1 MNTPGSGKFD
11 PNELD
16 PDRSDSSK
24 SNPNPFDRSEFDK
37 SGWIAQARHLLDES
51 AAGLDAA
58 TLSRL
63 NRARQAALAT
73 RVRNRRFWMLPAGLA
88 GACALLLAAA
98 VWMPRHGAAGAGAGA
113 SRADV
118 PTTQAADASETGDT
132 LAGDDSPEFYQ
143 DLDFY
148 AWLDAQHKDGAG

>member
-1 MNTPGSGKFD
+1 MNTPDPNKFGPNKFAPNKFD
-11 PNELD
+11 PNE
-16 PDRSDSSK
+16 
-24 SNPNPFDRSEFDK
+24 FDK
-37 SGWIAQARHLLDES
+37 SVWIAQARHLLDE
-51 AAGLDAA
+51 AADGIDAA

-73 RVRNRRFWMLPAGLA
+73 RTRKNQFWMLPAGLA

-98 VWMPRHGAAGAGAGA
+98 VWSPRHGAPP
-113 SRADV
+113 ADV
-118 PTTQAADASETGDT
+118 ATTQVADANEAGDT
-132 LAGDDSPEFYQ
+132 LVGDDSPEFYQ

>member
-1 MNTPGSGKFD
+1 MNTHDSNKLDTGKRDSNKLGTELFD
-11 PNELD
+11 PNE
-16 PDRSDSSK
+16 
-24 SNPNPFDRSEFDK
+24 FDK
-37 SGWIAQARHLLDES
+37 SVWIAQARHLLDES
-51 AAGLDAA
+51 VDGLDAA

-73 RVRNRRFWMLPAGLA
+73 RTRRSQFWMLPAGLA

-98 VWMPRHGAAGAGAGA
+98 VWMPRHGVSGAGA
-113 SRADV
+113 
-118 PTTQAADASETGDT
+118 PHADAPTALASDANDAGDT

>member
-1 MNTPGSGKFD
+1 MNTPGSNKFG
-11 PNELD
+11 
-16 PDRSDSSK
+16 
-24 SNPNPFDRSEFDK
+24 SNEFDK

-51 AAGLDAA
+51 VDGIDAA

-73 RVRNRRFWMLPAGLA
+73 RARRSQFWMLPAGLA

-98 VWMPRHGAAGAGAGA
+98 VWMPRHGGVPGGAGAVHTDA
-113 SRADV
+113 LA
-118 PTTQAADASETGDT
+118 TQAADPIEAGDT
-132 LAGDDSPEFYQ
+132 LSGDDSPEFYQ